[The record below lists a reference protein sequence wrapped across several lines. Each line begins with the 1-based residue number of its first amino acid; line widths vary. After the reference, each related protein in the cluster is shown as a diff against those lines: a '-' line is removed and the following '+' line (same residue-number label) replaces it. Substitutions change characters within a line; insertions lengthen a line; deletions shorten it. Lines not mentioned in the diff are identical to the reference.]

1 MTYFEDTPFVVD
13 DTRTSIDDKT
23 GLEVRYATAESVQKA
38 FADPVIDRADMAT
51 QRLRV
56 PMGAEVIEGSY
67 ADVATRYCQI
77 DHLGRNWPAGFMKY
91 LRMLEIAQKHL
102 EA

>member
-1 MTYFEDTPFVVD
+1 
-13 DTRTSIDDKT
+13 
-23 GLEVRYATAESVQKA
+23 
-38 FADPVIDRADMAT
+38 MAT